1 MDVARL
7 VRRRIEAFDAALPE
21 LRRCLYANPL
31 LTIGA
36 VLQDIERHP
45 DKRHLWASP
54 YATAKTGVRL
64 ESYEQHF
71 PATPIASRPCSY
83 ENLTLEFVLRHPEL
97 PWDWESLSHH
107 ENIPVDQILA
117 HPELPWVYSEIG
129 VSAHPGL
136 RLEHMNY
143 NPALPWDRS
152 VAFRKA
158 LSPRATYD
166 QIMAAPDLP
175 WSPEC
180 LASPS
185 ISSKQQLLDVLVP
198 FFKAKEGYSD
208 YYIWQNLCLNKH
220 LTFRDLYV
228 FYCRGVLDVSR
239 DVAFMLLCNPNITPT
254 DLAEFPNEKWRYDF
268 LSSVLPAEYLMKNKK
283 LREWSWQIFLQYNKE
298 ATVEILERLPPELR
312 NGIYWYHP
320 NPRYWKWASL
330 FSNEHASRRDKERC
344 MREILQIVQAG
355 PTRTCYYMPVVAS
368 PLFLRPTLEEIREHL
383 AKRRIVRL
391 VVRALSDPHYAQC
404 RKRLLREHASGLGNL

>member
-1 MDVARL
+1 MDVAWL
-7 VRRRIEAFDAALPE
+7 FRRRIEALDAALPE

-31 LTIGA
+31 LTIDV
-36 VLQDIERHP
+36 VLEDIERHP
-45 DKRHLWASP
+45 DKKHLWASP
-54 YATAKTGVRL
+54 YATGKNGVRL

-83 ENLTLEFVLRHPEL
+83 ENLSLDFVLRHPEL

-117 HPELPWVYSEIG
+117 HPELPWVYSERG

-136 RLEHMNY
+136 RLEHIQN

-152 VAFRKA
+152 VAFRRA

-166 QIMAAPDLP
+166 QIMAAPDEP

-180 LASPS
+180 LASPN
-185 ISSKQQLLDVLVP
+185 ISSKEQLLDVLVP
-198 FFKAKEGYSD
+198 FFKVSTVYSTR
-208 YYIWQNLCLNKH
+208 YIWQNLCLNKN
-220 LTFRDLYV
+220 LTFRDLYA
-228 FYCRGVLDVSR
+228 FFCRGVLDISR
-239 DVAFMLLCNPNITPT
+239 EDAFVFLCNPNITT
-254 DLAEFPNEKWRYDF
+254 ADLAELPNEKWRYDF
-268 LSSVLPAEYLMKNKK
+268 LSSVLPAEYLMKNK
-283 LREWSWQIFLQYNKE
+283 LNWDWQIFLQYNKE
-298 ATVEILERLPPELR
+298 ATCEILERLPPELR
-312 NGIYWYHP
+312 YGVYWYHP

-344 MREILQIVQAG
+344 LREILQIVQAG
-355 PTRTCYYMPVVAS
+355 PIMTSYYMPVVAS
-368 PLFLRPTLEEIREHL
+368 PLFLEPTFEEIREHL

-391 VVRALSDPHYAQC
+391 VVRALSDPRYAQC
-404 RKRLLREHASGLGNL
+404 RKRLLREHSGLARME